1 MDEGAEAVRAF
12 FRAWAAGDLPAM
24 LALVSQ
30 DVVAEPGLEP
40 IFERRAYHGRDGI
53 SAAFAE
59 LAGRWER
66 FEPLVEDARQAG
78 DRVVAFLR
86 LVFHARGASPD
97 AHIAVVCT
105 VRDGTITSLI
115 GHEAGTL
122 RDHLGG

>member
-1 MDEGAEAVRAF
+1 MDEGAQAVRDF
-12 FRAWAAGDLPAM
+12 FGAWAAGDLQAM
-24 LALVSQ
+24 LALVSD

-53 SAAFAE
+53 SAAFRE

-86 LVFHARGASPD
+86 LVFHARGTSPD

-105 VRDGTITSLI
+105 VRDGTITSLV
-115 GHEAGTL
+115 GHDAGAL
-122 RDHLGG
+122 RDHLG